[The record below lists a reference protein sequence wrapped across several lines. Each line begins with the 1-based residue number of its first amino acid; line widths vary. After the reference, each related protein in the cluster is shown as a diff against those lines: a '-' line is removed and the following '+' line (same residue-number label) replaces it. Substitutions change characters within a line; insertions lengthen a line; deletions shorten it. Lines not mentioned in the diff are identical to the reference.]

1 MARFVF
7 KLEPL
12 LKARSRVEQQFQL
25 AVAQIERERI
35 RLEDKLRA
43 KQTSL
48 TGGKEELR
56 DQLSGLIDVRSLRY
70 RANMAQQIMRDAQ
83 KLVLEL
89 AGVHNRL
96 FVAREK
102 LIEAARSRR
111 AIELVREKRYQ
122 QYKADEAKAEIAAMD
137 ELAVIAA
144 ARKEPIL

>member
-7 KLEPL
+7 KLDAL

-35 RLEDKLRA
+35 KLEDKLRA

-56 DQLSGLIDVRSLRY
+56 EQLSGLIDVRSLRY

-96 FVAREK
+96 FVARGK

-122 QYKADEAKAEIAAMD
+122 QYKTDEAKAEIAAMD

>member
-7 KLEPL
+7 KLDAL

-25 AVAQIERERI
+25 PVAQIERERI
-35 RLEDKLRA
+35 KLEDKLRA

-56 DQLSGLIDVRSLRY
+56 EQLSGLIDVRSLRY

-96 FVAREK
+96 FVARGK

-111 AIELVREKRYQ
+111 AIELVREKRYE
-122 QYKADEAKAEIAAMD
+122 QYKTDEAKAEIAAMD

>member
-12 LKARSRVEQQFQL
+12 LKARCRVEQQFQL
-25 AVAQIERERI
+25 AVAEIERERI
-35 RLEDKLRA
+35 RLEDKLRD
-43 KQTSL
+43 KQNVL

-56 DQLSGLIDVRSLRY
+56 DKLSGSIDVSSLRY
-70 RANMAQQIMRDAQ
+70 RANVAQQIMRDAQ
-83 KLVLEL
+83 RIVLEL

-96 FVAREK
+96 FVARGK
-102 LIEAARSRR
+102 LIEAARNRR
-111 AIELVREKRYQ
+111 AIELVREKRYE

-144 ARKEPIL
+144 ARKEPVL

>member
-7 KLEPL
+7 KLDAL

-35 RLEDKLRA
+35 KLEDKLRA

-56 DQLSGLIDVRSLRY
+56 EQLSGLIDVRSLRY

-96 FVAREK
+96 FVARGK